1 MKKVLSWVAFL
12 VILIVLMLLP
22 GFVLYI
28 VGDVVNKLIPD
39 KNKGGEGEQA
49 GTADCGL

>member
-1 MKKVLSWVAFL
+1 M
-12 VILIVLMLLP
+12 LMP

-39 KNKGGEGEQA
+39 KKTGEARDEQA
-49 GTADCGL
+49 GKTDCGR